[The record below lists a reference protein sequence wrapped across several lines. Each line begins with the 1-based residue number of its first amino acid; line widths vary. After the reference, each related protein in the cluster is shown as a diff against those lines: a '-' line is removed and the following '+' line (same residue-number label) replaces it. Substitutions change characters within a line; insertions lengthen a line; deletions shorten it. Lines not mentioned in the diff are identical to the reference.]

1 MNKIVIASVMPK
13 AGKTTVALGIATQLS
28 GSIGYMKPLGD
39 NQIYKKKRL
48 VDYDAALFRQT
59 FSIEEPIE
67 DFTLGFHHSKI
78 MHAFPD
84 VKQELE
90 ARFNTLSGDKDFFIV
105 EGSEDLLHGRSLGL
119 DSFSVASHLHAGVVL
134 VLSGDPYDMMDS
146 LDMAQTVA
154 AHHDVS
160 IRGAVIDKA
169 RDDDLDKIEKTLQAH
184 RIPLLGTLPY
194 LPALDVMRVRYVAD
208 KLFARV
214 VAGKDGLDK
223 PIKNILIAALSA
235 NQIIRHPDF
244 KKEDKLI
251 ITGGDRTDVITAS
264 LSDAN
269 TSCIILTNNIV
280 PPSNILAKADKGNI
294 PLLSIRPD
302 TFTAAKKVED
312 IESII
317 LPDETDKIEAIKKA
331 AVGLDLQALHQA

>member
-13 AGKTTVALGIATQLS
+13 AGKTTVALGIATQLE

-59 FSIEEPIE
+59 FSIQEPIE

-90 ARFNTLSGDKDFFIV
+90 TRFNTLSADKDFFIV
-105 EGSEDLLHGRSLGL
+105 EGSEDLLHGRSLRL
-119 DSFSVASHLHAGVVL
+119 DSFSVASHLGADVVL
-134 VLSGDPYDMMDS
+134 VLSGDLYDMMDS
-146 LDMAQTVA
+146 LTMAQA
-154 AHHDVS
+154 LARHHD
-160 IRGAVIDKA
+160 IRIVGAVIDKV
-169 RDDDLDKIEKTLQAH
+169 RKDDLDKIEKMVQAH
-184 RIPLLGTLPY
+184 HISLLGTLPY
-194 LPALDVMRVRYVAD
+194 LTILDIMRVRYVAD

-223 PIKNILIAALSA
+223 PIQNILIAALSVP
-235 NQIIRHPDF
+235 QIIRHPDF
-244 KKEDKLI
+244 KKENKLI

-264 LSDAN
+264 LNDAR

-280 PPSNILAKADKGNI
+280 PPSNILAKADKNSI
-294 PLLSIRPD
+294 PLLSIRSD
-302 TFTAAKKVED
+302 TFTAAKKVEN

-317 LPDETDKIEAIKKA
+317 LPDETDKIEAIKEA
-331 AVGLDLQALHQA
+331 AAHLDLQVLYQD